1 MRVIITIID
10 TRAKIAQLSIA
21 QLGSRATACVVA
33 AAGGGTAGAAG
44 VATSVS
50 ATTGATGSCRVAW
63 RSGPLRPP
71 DASAARRLHGNN
83 RGATSER
90 TG

>member
-33 AAGGGTAGAAG
+33 AAAGGAGAAG

>member
-33 AAGGGTAGAAG
+33 AAGGAGGAG